1 MDETDRK
8 LLNLIQHD
16 AALSLDELSERA
28 GLSRNACWRR
38 IKRLEDDGIIKGR
51 VTLLDA
57 SRINVGLTAF
67 IALRTTEHSASWL
80 AQFSNAVRDIPEIIG
95 VYRMTGDVDYL
106 LQAVIPDVAAYD
118 RLYQRLI
125 GRITLADVSS
135 SFVMQEIKAT
145 TVLPL
150 DRCAGAA
157 RVKSS
162 DGQGSHAHDRPV
174 VASPCRTGQSSAG
187 GRTFAPPC
195 DGKSIVLSA

>member
-1 MDETDRK
+1 MDETDCK

-28 GLSRNACWRR
+28 ALSRNACWRR
-38 IKRLEDDGIIKGR
+38 IKRLEDEGIIKGR

-80 AQFSNAVRDIPEIIG
+80 EQFSNAVRDIPEIIG

-135 SFVMQEIKAT
+135 SFVMQEIKST

-150 DRCAGAA
+150 DYA
-157 RVKSS
+157 RSGHVY
-162 DGQGSHAHDRPV
+162 
-174 VASPCRTGQSSAG
+174 
-187 GRTFAPPC
+187 
-195 DGKSIVLSA
+195 GKL